1 MGGNSGG
8 CCILKIV
15 SIIVIDIRDFVIFH
29 KLGHSL
35 IIVPLTV
42 PTIFR
47 QSSTLFSFLELNPLS
62 PIRQNMDQFLSKIF
76 HLVNVLGREFM
87 IPLKLKWPCFRRGFV
102 VCSWNWNFSAISIYS
117 FKYFLHLNF
126 VPPVQVQV
134 HRLEPFYRNPF
145 HNTKSWSVK
154 GTDNLT

>member
-8 CCILKIV
+8 CCILKNV
-15 SIIVIDIRDFVIFH
+15 LIIVIEIRDFVIFH

-62 PIRQNMDQFLSKIF
+62 PIRQNMNQFLSKIF

-87 IPLKLKWPCFRRGFV
+87 IPLKLK
-102 VCSWNWNFSAISIYS
+102 
-117 FKYFLHLNF
+117 
-126 VPPVQVQV
+126 
-134 HRLEPFYRNPF
+134 
-145 HNTKSWSVK
+145 
-154 GTDNLT
+154 